1 MNYFIVRLFV
11 TSITT
16 TTTSSFVWLGSD
28 RVRGAGDRLVWSG
41 RLGSDRVRGAGDRL
55 VWSGRLGSARV
66 VSRLV
71 HLASDAFPPSLVL
84 GVASLLRV
92 RVPPS
97 QIVKDH
103 TRWTGPS
110 AGSGL

>member
-1 MNYFIVRLFV
+1 MNVSVRV
-11 TSITT
+11 
-16 TTTSSFVWLGSD
+16 G
-28 RVRGAGDRLVWSG
+28 RQRQG

-84 GVASLLRV
+84 GVASGGGFESR
-92 RVPPS
+92 R
-97 QIVKDH
+97 
-103 TRWTGPS
+103 
-110 AGSGL
+110 AGSSKTTRGGQVQVQALVPSSLPSSWKTSIKTIGLHFCVWARL